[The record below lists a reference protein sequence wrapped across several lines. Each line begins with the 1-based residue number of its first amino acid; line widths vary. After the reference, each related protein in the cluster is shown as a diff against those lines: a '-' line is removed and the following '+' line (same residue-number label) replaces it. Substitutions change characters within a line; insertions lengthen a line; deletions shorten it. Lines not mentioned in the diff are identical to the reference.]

1 MFRWVVVNSIFC
13 KMKKVLILLLLTV
26 FTINTQANENIIMIR
41 NLFYSAT
48 TSVDSANVLV
58 EKLQTVNAN
67 SKPELIG
74 YKGMSNL
81 MVCYHSF
88 NPYTKYTNFIKGK
101 NILEQAINKDPNN
114 IELRFL
120 RLSVQLNVP
129 SFLGYS
135 SNINEDKL
143 IIFNGIKN
151 IRDKDLFGR
160 IYNYTMNAKRLTA
173 EEKEKMKDAIAQNKY
188 INNTL

>member
-1 MFRWVVVNSIFC
+1 LERGLRGET
-13 KMKKVLILLLLTV
+13 KMKKTVTLLLLSL
-26 FTINTQANENIIMIR
+26 FTINIQANDNIIMIR

-48 TSVDSANVLV
+48 KSADSANLLV
-58 EKLQTVNAN
+58 EKLQTVTTN
-67 SKPELIG
+67 SKAELIG

-81 MVCYHSF
+81 MICYHSY
-88 NPYTKYTNFIKGK
+88 NPYTKYKNFINGK
-101 NILEQAINKDPNN
+101 NLLEQAINKDPNN

-143 IIFNGIKN
+143 FIFNGIKN
-151 IRDKDLFGR
+151 IRDKDLFNR
-160 IYNYTMNAKRLTA
+160 IYNYTMNAKRLTT
-173 EEKEKMKDAIAQNKY
+173 EEKEKMKDAITQNKY
-188 INNTL
+188 INNSL